1 MTLKTGVIGGAIL
14 FVILILIVAGTWLLR
29 PGGDPRTVL
38 ADTTWARQLG
48 TGRNEALY
56 RDDTITFDKD
66 GETVVVRGYRD
77 LINGTYKARDVNGG
91 IEVEIFYG
99 NRVFARATVRGSEMT
114 VTYTFF
120 QPAKFRKR
128 P

>member
-1 MTLKTGVIGGAIL
+1 MTFKTVKIAVVLLLVLVG
-14 FVILILIVAGTWLLR
+14 LIFGIRLLM
-29 PGGDPRTVL
+29 PPSDPRAEL
-38 ADTTWARQLG
+38 SGAWARQLG
-48 TGRNEALY
+48 TGPNEALY

-91 IEVEIFYG
+91 IEVEIFDG